1 MLLRLVELGRLLM
14 LSCGIIS
21 VITCSFL
28 MVYLQT
34 NLHTICFEQNHH
46 TQKNRLT
53 TNKKAFPYDTNRTSF
68 WFRRGLCRPPWTKN
82 PPPPEGT
89 WDQAARQEVIS
100 YIDRMTDTIFWKHY
114 LAQASLAEVTKNAP
128 IKPTIHEF
136 PTFKI
141 LMLQGL
147 KTTLINTAP

>member
-1 MLLRLVELGRLLM
+1 MIRTVRFSDLG
-14 LSCGIIS
+14 GVS
-21 VITCSFL
+21 VDPPG
-28 MVYLQT
+28 Q
-34 NLHTICFEQNHH
+34 
-46 TQKNRLT
+46 
-53 TNKKAFPYDTNRTSF
+53 RT
-68 WFRRGLCRPPWTKN
+68 PPK
-82 PPPPEGT
+82 EGT

-128 IKPTIHEF
+128 KKPTIHEF
-136 PTFKI
+136 PPFKI